1 MLSEKLDIGSV
12 GEEVTRLQEALDA
25 RGFAVSPEE
34 AKRKFFGPSTR
45 DSVRE
50 CQTCHGLEATGE
62 LNEATALLLDETGAT
77 PNSAPQ
83 VGDVA
88 AAIPLAAVTPI
99 IEAASGIVDVATPPG
114 PEFERNVRAIKGH
127 PEGTDLTSLT
137 NDRIAALTQPSGI
150 DRVQATTV
158 PPAPAA
164 PAVTS
169 IVESSAGMPRNEP
182 VVITE
187 GATAGPFVMASA
199 PFLSPA
205 VLATKPKATL
215 TESPSSVTDA
225 AFKEDDKVRAVLTK
239 HLAVRAK
246 NSLRIAERAS
256 RAFENFL
263 PSTFTSADREAR
275 NYLAPGEDLPQAMNR
290 IVKKG
295 LTAMNES
302 SERRTLRIHVGGELE
317 NFVTTA
323 PAGGRKI
330 RFDGL
335 HKHLRRLLAEAPT
348 LANDPTRA
356 ACDAEARASKILAQ
370 VEGTDTDD
378 VPATPETPLVEGP
391 GATENGN
398 ASLVKQ
404 FVSKHVDG
412 LLANV
417 ASPEEEL
424 LYIVNKRATLKDTE
438 TNVDSFQLRKGASDV
453 TSYHDFRSLYIAF
466 EHIWTE
472 IFDGKL
478 KSLGMALYHE
488 GVKLENFLRPDG
500 TKLPSAIT
508 SKADLL
514 KLLGEIR
521 ALSDVA
527 ADSVPDNGSIIVK
540 PPGVRGVLTGG
551 FSLLMPEVVTEKS
564 DDAPDSTKE
573 DKGPVASIPG
583 ATRLSRLL
591 DEIERRLN
599 EGYSFHVFADRSV
612 NFGMMV
618 TYRQTWRPESYQ
630 VGDLV
635 STIPLA
641 PRETRRYTKKRV
653 VKKTRAVKE
662 VEDSVRTTRSD
673 TSGTSRV
680 EREIVDKAQ
689 DKTNFDLTTHGSIGG
704 EGYQADATAKVGGE
718 HATQSEKAKKHFHEA
733 VLKSA
738 MEYKQQ
744 HRMEIDT
751 TAAEETEET
760 TFHEIQN
767 PNDELTVTY
776 MFYEL
781 QRTYRISEKIHQL
794 TPVVLVANEVP
805 APDAIDDAWLTT
817 HDWILRRVLLDD
829 SFKPALEYLI
839 KSFIGAE
846 INLQILSTNAKSQK
860 QIVDGVKQ
868 QIERQTRQIEGDE
881 KELANAVKRHTS
893 TQEAAGVANSIKRI
907 FDPLGITGKEGE
919 GAVAAQQTMVDY
931 LQETFDRA
939 EREKARL
946 LDQLGVATTALQAA
960 IDKLSAATKEHFDR
974 IAEIDRLRIHVKQ
987 NILYYMQA
995 IWSHEPPDQRFFRV
1009 YDIDV
1014 QVPVLDTT
1022 TGVML
1027 PLKQLPPHVVNAL
1040 KGKEQFTGVSME
1052 IPSFTIEKKKLVEI
1066 ADLDTVLGYKGNYA
1080 IYALNENNF
1089 VTLNMMQDYLEV
1101 SDEVKLRDPDE
1112 FGNYTVEELKQ
1123 LAECIRKDSPATFD
1137 KYRNQF
1143 RDLIIQRFTSGRAED
1158 DRVIVPTD
1166 SLYIEA
1172 LVGTHPLLEDFKL
1185 IHRALDV
1192 KKVQAEVRRAELEN
1206 IRLAARALEGERED
1220 PDIEKKIVIEG
1231 RAVDAVIP
1239 ND

>member
-1 MLSEKLDIGSV
+1 MEN
-12 GEEVTRLQEALDA
+12 
-25 RGFAVSPEE
+25 
-34 AKRKFFGPSTR
+34 AKRPGSKNVKNAASNARARANKNMLRFRAAGPK
-45 DSVRE
+45 
-50 CQTCHGLEATGE
+50 
-62 LNEATALLLDETGAT
+62 
-77 PNSAPQ
+77 
-83 VGDVA
+83 
-88 AAIPLAAVTPI
+88 AIP
-99 IEAASGIVDVATPPG
+99 
-114 PEFERNVRAIKGH
+114 
-127 PEGTDLTSLT
+127 
-137 NDRIAALTQPSGI
+137 
-150 DRVQATTV
+150 
-158 PPAPAA
+158 
-164 PAVTS
+164 
-169 IVESSAGMPRNEP
+169 
-182 VVITE
+182 
-187 GATAGPFVMASA
+187 
-199 PFLSPA
+199 
-205 VLATKPKATL
+205 
-215 TESPSSVTDA
+215 TESRSSPVDA
-225 AFKEDDKVRAVLTK
+225 AFKEDDKLRAVFTK
-239 HLAVRAK
+239 HLAARAK
-246 NSLRIAERAS
+246 DSLRIAARAS
-256 RAFENFL
+256 KAFENFL
-263 PSTFTSADREAR
+263 PSTFTSAEREAR
-275 NYLAPGEDLPQAMNR
+275 NYLAPGENLPQAMNG
-290 IVKKG
+290 IVKNG
-295 LTAMNES
+295 LAAMKES
-302 SERRTLRIHVGGELE
+302 SERRTLRIHVGSELE
-317 NFVTTA
+317 KLVTTT
-323 PAGGRKI
+323 PADGRTIRKI
-330 RFDGL
+330 SFDGL
-335 HKHLRRLLAEAPT
+335 NKHLMRLLADAPT
-348 LANDPTRA
+348 LANDPTRT
-356 ACDAEARASKILAQ
+356 ACDAKARATKLLAEI
-370 VEGTDTDD
+370 EGTDDD
-378 VPATPETPLVEGP
+378 DEPATPGTRVEG
-391 GATENGN
+391 AAASDNG
-398 ASLVKQ
+398 STSHVGQ

-438 TNVDSFQLRKGASDV
+438 ANVDSFQLRKGASDV
-453 TSYHDFRSLYIAF
+453 TSYHDFKSLHIAF

-488 GVKLENFLRPDG
+488 AIKLENFLRPG
-500 TKLPSAIT
+500 QTKLPPAIT

-514 KLLGEIR
+514 KMLDTIR
-521 ALSDVA
+521 ELSNVA
-527 ADSVPDNGSIIVK
+527 ADSVPNNGMVK
-540 PPGVRGVLTGG
+540 ISEPPGFGFLSSWLSLTTSRDAHKPK
-551 FSLLMPEVVTEKS
+551 FVTGKP
-564 DDAPDSTKE
+564 DDDTPPAAPDE
-573 DKGPVASIPG
+573 APSIPG

-591 DEIERRLN
+591 DEIERRLT

-641 PRETRRYTKKRV
+641 PRETRRYTTKRV

-680 EREIVDKAQ
+680 EREIIDKAQ
-689 DKTNFDLTTHGSIGG
+689 QKTDFDVTATGSVDAKAYKADLTAKAGG
-704 EGYQADATAKVGGE
+704 EQAS
-718 HATQSEKAKKHFHEA
+718 QSEKAKKHFHEA

-751 TAAEETEET
+751 TASEETEET

-805 APDAIDDAWLTT
+805 APNAIDDAWLTT
-817 HDWILRRVLLDD
+817 HDWIIRRVLLDD
-829 SFKPALEYLI
+829 SFKPALEYLT

-846 INLQILSTNAKSQK
+846 INLQILTTNAKAQK
-860 QIVDGVKQ
+860 QIVDTLSQ
-868 QIERQTRQIEGDE
+868 QIKSQTQRLESDERR
-881 KELANAVKRHTS
+881 LADKVKAQADA
-893 TQEAAGVANSIKRI
+893 QEVFGGLNSVKRI

-919 GAVAAQQTMVDY
+919 GKIGADQTMVDY

-946 LDQLGVATTALQAA
+946 LDQLGVANTALQAA

-974 IAEIDRLRIHVKQ
+974 IAEIDRLRLHVKQ

-1009 YDIDV
+1009 YNIEV
-1014 QVPVLDTT
+1014 QVPVPDTT

-1027 PLKQLPPHVVNAL
+1027 SLKQFPPHVVNDL
-1040 KGKEQFTGVSME
+1040 KGKAKLTGVSME
-1052 IPSFTIEKKKLVEI
+1052 IPPFTIKKKKLVEI

-1123 LAECIRKDSPATFD
+1123 LAECIRKDSSTTFE
-1137 KYRNQF
+1137 KYRNDF
-1143 RDLIIQRFTSGRAED
+1143 TDLIIKRFTSGRAED

-1185 IHRALDV
+1185 IHRAIDV

-1220 PDIEKKIVIEG
+1220 PDIEKKIVIETDTKDLT
-1231 RAVDAVIP
+1231 VQPD
-1239 ND
+1239 N